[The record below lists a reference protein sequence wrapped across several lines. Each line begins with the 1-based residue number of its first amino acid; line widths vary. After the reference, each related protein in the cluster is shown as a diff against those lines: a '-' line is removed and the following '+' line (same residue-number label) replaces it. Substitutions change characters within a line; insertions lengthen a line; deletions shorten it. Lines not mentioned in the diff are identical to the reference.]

1 MDDGPPAVR
10 LQPGTPRRCSGQPGS
25 LARSMPTARIPPL
38 APRQIHACRTAQFIS
53 DLSRYDSVVYA
64 ITGKHPAV
72 WGSDFSFNALG
83 ENIAEYHHCGPMNLS
98 SPWGECLL
106 NGRSTE
112 ELRQNLV
119 EEIKQRYAEGRIIT
133 LMWHC
138 CFPSECN
145 DCNGASIWTWQNRPS
160 DEVWAELTT
169 DGTPL
174 NTLWKKT
181 DGHGHP
187 LPQAVTRRR
196 HSDPLASVPRDERR
210 LVLVVQQTG
219 RERIQ
224 ETVDHD
230 LRLLHQGA
238 RSQQSAVGLE
248 TPTLRATSRATRP
261 GHMPTTIR
269 APTTSISLRPMSTTG
284 ITSSRTTTTCG
295 RWRATS

>member
-1 MDDGPPAVR
+1 MKR
-10 LQPGTPRRCSGQPGS
+10 LIIAWTTALLLYSCSPERPVVAPVNPEASPEACQLLEFLHSLRGKYTLAGQ
-25 LARSMPTARIPPL
+25 
-38 APRQIHACRTAQFIS
+38 HNFIS
-53 DLSRYDSVVYA
+53 DLSRYDSVVYS

-160 DEVWAELTT
+160 DAVWAELTT

-174 NTLWKKT
+174 NTLWKKQMDT
-181 DGHGHP
+181 VIPYLKQLRDAGIPILWRPYHEMNGVWFWWCNKPGENGFKKLWIMTYDYFTKVHG
-187 LPQAVTRRR
+187 LNNLLWVWNTNA
-196 HSDPLASVPRDERR
+196 PRDKQGDEA
-210 LVLVVQQTG
+210 G
-219 RERIQ
+219 PYADYYPGSDY
-224 ETVDHD
+224 VDILAADVYHRD
-230 LRLLHQGA
+230 
-238 RSQQSAVGLE
+238 
-248 TPTLRATSRATRP
+248 
-261 GHMPTTIR
+261 
-269 APTTSISLRPMSTTG
+269 
-284 ITSSRTTTTCG
+284 
-295 RWRATS
+295 